1 NFVENLER
9 LARLDRLGTGG
20 VNCFDAVEGVGGA
33 LRRVWEMETT
43 KKRQAT
49 REERQEDIEMAVL
62 CKGSG
67 KPTMH
72 ASGRLGQALQYW
84 QESRHISGRKR
95 SADDMDIDSPPAK
108 EAISSKEPTRWSAT
122 IECEPCS
129 SDLYPP
135 IRVSSDWVTNDPCT
149 DQQQEQ
155 HQQDPFTSIT
165 PSESSPFTWHDPP
178 PTFITSDPS
187 AMDLSL
193 SQSNNNNNNKTPDFR
208 FTARLHPPLL
218 VPLQT
223 ALNIYASVGAPLAQ
237 DSIQP
242 TTFDSLLFP
251 ATTPPT
257 NERIAERE
265 LYTPG
270 GTKKKKHKYT
280 LFTDPQA
287 YARTIAEIPFAH
299 PRQIVQLLP
308 VLRQWAFISS
318 LLRRC
323 FFPSP
328 SSSSSSSSSS
338 SLTRTNINGA
348 AKDDTD
354 DENEEDDNNNNDN
367 NSPPSPSSQLENLL
381 NPSPLASSKSKA
393 KPKNIDISLAFSGAA
408 PRFRLSFERQGE
420 VADVGFCVGLNAEVG
435 DVDVFVLEGE
445 GSGADNNEGAGSSSS
460 SREGKD
466 KAGKRREKVKKVIE
480 VGEDLGVL
488 VEWIVGVE
496 G

>member
-1 NFVENLER
+1 R

-33 LRRVWEMETT
+33 LRKVWEMETT
-43 KKRQAT
+43 KKRQET

-165 PSESSPFTWHDPP
+165 PSDSDPP

-193 SQSNNNNNNKTPDFR
+193 SQSNNNNNNNNNKTPDVR

-251 ATTPPT
+251 TTTPPT

-323 FFPSP
+323 LFPSP
-328 SSSSSSSSSS
+328 SSSSSSPSSSSS

-348 AKDDTD
+348 AKDDID
-354 DENEEDDNNNNDN
+354 DQNEEDDNNN

-381 NPSPLASSKSKA
+381 NPSPLAPSKSKA
-393 KPKNIDISLAFSGAA
+393 KAKNIDISLAVSGAA
-408 PRFRLSFERQGE
+408 PRFRISFERE
-420 VADVGFCVGLNAEVG
+420 
-435 DVDVFVLEGE
+435 
-445 GSGADNNEGAGSSSS
+445 
-460 SREGKD
+460 
-466 KAGKRREKVKKVIE
+466 
-480 VGEDLGVL
+480 
-488 VEWIVGVE
+488 
-496 G
+496 